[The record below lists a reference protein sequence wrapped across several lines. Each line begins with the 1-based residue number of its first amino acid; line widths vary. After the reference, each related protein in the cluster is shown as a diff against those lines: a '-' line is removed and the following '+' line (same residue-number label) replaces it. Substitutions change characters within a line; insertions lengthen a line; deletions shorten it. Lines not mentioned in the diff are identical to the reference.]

1 MVSAIEEKKK
11 TKIDTKKDRITN
23 DWVKFVK
30 SIFHNLITTL
40 LIVLLVCNSIFYSQS
55 KNLDLFFPTEWKSY
69 FEDPNSMSNE
79 KVETSSERI
88 LRQQNQ
94 SRKYSVK
101 LGGNGKCRNH
111 TFGFSG
117 PKIGS
122 MDKPDMSAAKL
133 KFLNEVGLGGSVY
146 GWPYSM
152 YDKEEEGN
160 NTFKN
165 WFAKVVAY
173 TFMSIRGIWKKMYS
187 MIPDTSP
194 DWFAFIWSPIW
205 AIGAFIISSI
215 CGIACPLF
223 YGFTESVP
231 WGILYSIIFVPLC
244 LAVMGSY
251 SYSHFLYLL
260 IIGVAPLLVNYKKFV
275 EIAICNKNKFGL
287 LFGALV
293 VGSCFDYL
301 LPSVGYSAMILWII
315 MFVKAML
322 GK

>member
-55 KNLDLFFPTEWKSY
+55 KDLDLFFPTEWESY
-69 FEDPNSMSNE
+69 FEDPNKMSNV
-79 KVETSSERI
+79 KVETSGG
-88 LRQQNQ
+88 
-94 SRKYSVK
+94 RKYSDK
-101 LGGNGKCRNH
+101 SGGNGKCRNH
-111 TFGFSG
+111 SFGFSG
-117 PKIGS
+117 PNIGS

-152 YDKEEEGN
+152 YDKKEEGN

-165 WFAKVVAY
+165 WFAKVIAN

>member
-23 DWVKFVK
+23 DWGKFVK
-30 SIFHNLITTL
+30 SIFYNLLTTL
-40 LIVLLVCNSIFYSQS
+40 LIVLLVCNSIFYSQRD
-55 KNLDLFFPTEWKSY
+55 NLDSFFPTAEENY
-69 FEDPNSMSNE
+69 FSPPTGNNHSGGH
-79 KVETSSERI
+79 
-88 LRQQNQ
+88 
-94 SRKYSVK
+94 KYSDK
-101 LGGNGKCRNH
+101 RGGNGKCRNH
-111 TFGFSG
+111 AFGFSG
-117 PKIGS
+117 PTI
-122 MDKPDMSAAKL
+122 DRPDMSGAKE
-133 KFLNEVGLGGSVY
+133 KFLSKAGLNGNVY

-152 YDKEEEGN
+152 YDEGEEEQ

-165 WFAKVVAY
+165 WFAKVIAK
-173 TFMSIRGIWKKMYS
+173 TFIAIRSIWKKMYGI
-187 MIPDTSP
+187 IPPTSP
-194 DWFAFIWSPIW
+194 DWFAFIWGPIW
-205 AIGAFIISSI
+205 AIVALIISSI
-215 CGIACPLF
+215 CGIACPIF

-260 IIGVAPLLVNYKKFV
+260 MIGFAPLLVEYQKFV

-315 MFVKAML
+315 MFIKAML